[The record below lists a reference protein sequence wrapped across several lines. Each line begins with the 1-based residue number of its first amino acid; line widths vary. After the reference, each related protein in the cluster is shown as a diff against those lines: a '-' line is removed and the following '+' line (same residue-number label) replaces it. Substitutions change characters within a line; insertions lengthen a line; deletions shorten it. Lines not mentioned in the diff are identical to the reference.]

1 MSLKDKPVGGAETGS
16 TGCGLLRLAHKPII
30 NF

>member
-1 MSLKDKPVGGAETGS
+1 MSLKDKPVGCVKKGP
-16 TGCGLLRLAHKPII
+16 TGCGLLRLAHQLII